1 MTFLLFILSFLLVV
15 GLTPFGLLFTSLKS
29 TLNWNKEYWDNYYIN
44 LAISLDQ
51 FGNVAMSGLFNVT
64 LINSDKHLFG
74 NPDETISSVLG
85 KNKINNS
92 LAYLGRRLDA
102 LLNGIDKNHSIDSIE
117 KW

>member
-74 NPDETISSVLG
+74 
-85 KNKINNS
+85 
-92 LAYLGRRLDA
+92 RRLDA